1 MNSIILMTTYE
12 CNASCYYCPIKKK
25 KKRMAFSTAKKAID
39 LFLDFGNH
47 NKKIKFFGGEP
58 LMEYN
63 LIKKCIEH
71 AGNKASYELATN
83 GILLNKDRIDFLSAH
98 GADLAI
104 SFDFIKKKPFSV
116 LRLVKKNNYLDKI
129 TATLMAAP
137 QNIDFLSGNFTE
149 LVQAGVKKF
158 NILPTVYTTNWTES
172 RLGKLEKELEKIAE
186 KYWQIKNKGEYIYL
200 KGFEEYEDE
209 SLKEMPLASHNL
221 FVDVNGDIFSSDLI
235 LVMPEQNKS
244 AFKLG
249 NVKHIQSLN
258 QISRINNEEKYLS
271 DSFDSKVIINN
282 RKIKIIMDNANKLI
296 KI

>member
-1 MNSIILMTTYE
+1 MLMTTYE
-12 CNASCYYCPIKKK
+12 CNIFCSYCPIKKK
-25 KKRMAFSTAKKAID
+25 KERMNFSTAKKAID
-39 LFLDFGNH
+39 LFLDNTKED
-47 NKKIKFFGGEP
+47 KKIKFFGGEP
-58 LMEYN
+58 LIEYN
-63 LIKKCIEH
+63 LIKRCIKY
-71 AGNKASYELATN
+71 AGDNASYELTTN
-83 GILLNKDRIDFLSAH
+83 GYLLDGDKINFLLTNNV
-98 GADLAI
+98 DLTI

-116 LRLVKKNNYLDKI
+116 LRLVKKNNCLDKI
-129 TATLMAAP
+129 TATLMATP
-137 QNIDFLSGNFTE
+137 KNTDLLFSNFDK
-149 LVQAGVKKF
+149 LVQAGVKKI